1 MELWEIFDENRNP
14 KGYTHIRGEEMK
26 SGDYHINVNVWIMN
40 GRGEFFLT
48 KRSPEKV
55 HPGFWECTGGSVIAG
70 DTSIECAVKETYEEA
85 GIVLDPADGELIH
98 SYNRMEKRGMPD
110 FCDVWFFRK
119 DFDLSDV
126 VLQEGETCDAMW
138 ASKEKILKL
147 LDDGKLVPV
156 FDYLDIVLNI

>member
-1 MELWEIFDENRNP
+1 MELWDIYDENRKP
-14 KGYTHIRGEEMK
+14 KGYTHIRGEKMRP
-26 SGDYHINVNVWIMN
+26 GDYHITVNVWIKN
-40 GRGEFFLT
+40 SSGEFFLT

-55 HPGFWECTGGSVIAG
+55 HPGYWECTGGSVIAG
-70 DTSIECAVKETYEEA
+70 DTSLECAVKETYEEA
-85 GIVLDPADGELIH
+85 GIVLDPSDGELVH

-156 FDYLDIVLNI
+156 FDYLDIILNI